1 MVSRMLNAEQIIQA
15 DEQLLAGIHEQR
27 EQQLHTDDDGFEHY
41 VNLVQRADSTAQQR
55 AAVLYCHGGGFAVG
69 NPLGQLAL
77 QRYLAW
83 RFDILVVSTN
93 YPLTGTDRFPRQV
106 QTCANALRWMRT
118 NAEELNIDPQRIAV
132 MGASAGGYI
141 SGMISTT
148 YADTALA
155 GGASRYQASAR
166 PDLMVGLWGP
176 MDFVARWYGNGGHA
190 GAEPNL
196 FNGDYLT
203 KPVAYHYG
211 SVVNHVHADVPPAL
225 FVQGREDP
233 VVHQHQGEIG
243 HAAWQ
248 ELGVASELFLVDQ
261 IGHGPQ
267 SELDRRKVYNKV
279 SDYLMQ
285 HFALTPVAETETI
298 PEEVTAL

>member
-1 MVSRMLNAEQIIQA
+1 MVWPMLDAETIFQA
-15 DEQLLAGIHEQR
+15 DEQLLAGIEEER
-27 EQQLHTDDDGFEHY
+27 ARQLHVEDDGFEHL
-41 VNLVQRADSTAQQR
+41 VHLVQRVDSSHKQR

-83 RFDILVVSTN
+83 RYDIMVVSTN
-93 YPLTGTDRFPRQV
+93 YPLTGTDRFPRQM
-106 QTCANALRWMRT
+106 QMCANALRWMRSH
-118 NAEELNIDPQRIAV
+118 AESLHIDPKRIAV
-132 MGASAGGYI
+132 MGASAGAYI

-148 YADTALA
+148 YADTDFA
-155 GGASRYQASAR
+155 GGASRYAVSAR
-166 PDLMVGLWGP
+166 PDLMIALWGP
-176 MDFVARWYGNGGHA
+176 MDFVARWYDNGGQA

-203 KPVAYHYG
+203 KPGAYHRG
-211 SVVNHVHADVPPAL
+211 SVVNHVHPDVPQAL

-233 VVHQHQGEIG
+233 VVHQQQGVIG

-248 ELGVASELFLVDQ
+248 EQGVPSELFLVDQ

-267 SELDRRKVYNKV
+267 SEDDRRLVYNKV
-279 SDYLMQ
+279 SEYLMQ
-285 HFALTPVAETETI
+285 QFALSPVAG
-298 PEEVTAL
+298 TAAIQEKVVRS